1 MLRQQGNADLS
12 LELEDVTQRETSA
25 SYRVV
30 SAQLNQ
36 KTVEIFAINNFDN
49 VYDINS
55 VIHNNNQDHYLVF
68 VGNIKKLVH
77 NNF

>member
-36 KTVEIFAINNFDN
+36 KTVEMFSINNLANDC
-49 VYDINS
+49 DI
-55 VIHNNNQDHYLVF
+55 LV
-68 VGNIKKLVH
+68 L
-77 NNF
+77 

>member
-25 SYRVV
+25 SYPVV

-36 KTVEIFAINNFDN
+36 QTVAIFPINNADN
-49 VYDINS
+49 VCD
-55 VIHNNNQDHYLVF
+55 IHNTSHS
-68 VGNIKKLVH
+68 
-77 NNF
+77 

>member
-12 LELEDVTQRETSA
+12 LELEDVTQREMSA

-36 KTVEIFAINNFDN
+36 KTVGIFSMNNLDN
-49 VYDINS
+49 VCD
-55 VIHNNNQDHYLVF
+55 IHNCV
-68 VGNIKKLVH
+68 VI
-77 NNF
+77 

>member
-30 SAQLNQ
+30 FAQLNP
-36 KTVEIFAINNFDN
+36 KTVEIFSKNDSDN
-49 VYDINS
+49 VCD
-55 VIHNNNQDHYLVF
+55 IHNIVL
-68 VGNIKKLVH
+68 
-77 NNF
+77 

>member
-12 LELEDVTQRETSA
+12 LELEDVMQRETSA

-36 KTVEIFAINNFDN
+36 KMVGIFSMNNFDN
-49 VYDINS
+49 VCDIV
-55 VIHNNNQDHYLVF
+55 VI
-68 VGNIKKLVH
+68 
-77 NNF
+77 

>member
-36 KTVEIFAINNFDN
+36 KTVKIFAINNFDN
-49 VYDINS
+49 VCD
-55 VIHNNNQDHYLVF
+55 IHNML
-68 VGNIKKLVH
+68 
-77 NNF
+77 

>member
-49 VYDINS
+49 VCD
-55 VIHNNNQDHYLVF
+55 IHNML
-68 VGNIKKLVH
+68 
-77 NNF
+77 